1 MNKLKEKIE
10 KIKSLNKKEKEKL
23 GIKVFVALL
32 IVYFIFFSITNKKEA
47 KENESENINEKY
59 KTSYSVKGEKIYI
72 HLSGYIKK
80 EGVLEMEDGDRL
92 SDAIEK
98 AGGLK
103 ENANIK
109 YLNLAKKLEDG
120 EKIYIP
126 NNEEVMNTEKG
137 NEEVGSTN
145 KYFEENLIKGDISN
159 TNIGNEN
166 NNNEKININKADI
179 EELKKIPGVGDGTA
193 NKIIDYRKANKGFKN
208 IEEIKNIDGIGDI
221 KYEKIK
227 EHIIV

>member
-1 MNKLKEKIE
+1 MNKLKEKFE

-47 KENESENINEKY
+47 KENESENTNEKY

>member
-1 MNKLKEKIE
+1 
-10 KIKSLNKKEKEKL
+10 
-23 GIKVFVALL
+23 
-32 IVYFIFFSITNKKEA
+32 
-47 KENESENINEKY
+47 
-59 KTSYSVKGEKIYI
+59 
-72 HLSGYIKK
+72 
-80 EGVLEMEDGDRL
+80 MEDGDRL

-126 NNEEVMNTEKG
+126 NNEEVINTEKG

-159 TNIGNEN
+159 TNIGNENN